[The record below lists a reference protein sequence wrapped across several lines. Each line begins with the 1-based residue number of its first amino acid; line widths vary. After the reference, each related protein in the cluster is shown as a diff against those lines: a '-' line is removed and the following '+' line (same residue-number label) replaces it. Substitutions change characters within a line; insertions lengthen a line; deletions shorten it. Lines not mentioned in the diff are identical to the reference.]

1 VEQEIAALAA
11 SAAAALVQMMTSDAW
26 EQAKTSIVSLWRRTR
41 PAQADSVGA
50 ELDAARLELL
60 AAEEAHGER
69 PGAGLVDEW
78 AARLLDLATAEP
90 LAAAILPDLAEA
102 LRRYP
107 AGPEMTPVV
116 SVEMRAKA
124 SGQGRVFQAGRDQ
137 KITER

>member
-1 VEQEIAALAA
+1 
-11 SAAAALVQMMTSDAW
+11 M
-26 EQAKTSIVSLWRRTR
+26 
-41 PAQADSVGA
+41 
-50 ELDAARLELL
+50 
-60 AAEEAHGER
+60 
-69 PGAGLVDEW
+69 DEW

-90 LAAAILPDLAEA
+90 LAAAILPDLADT